1 MERSHINNLIAH
13 RNRVGWGEVV
23 GGNKEGEI
31 VDRME
36 KMFQWNLLCSS
47 VIIKIRKKEWRKDRE
62 KEKERERKLFSLYTY
77 YAIKTD

>member
-1 MERSHINNLIAH
+1 M
-13 RNRVGWGEVV
+13 

-31 VDRME
+31 VDWME
-36 KMFQWNLLCSS
+36 KMFQWNLLCAS